1 MNVESK
7 SPAQGTRSGKTSY
20 KRAHRANNR
29 PTLVNQQEQVMLD
42 EPSAQAIEEALQPE
56 VPVAEETPVVTPKKR
71 MPAFFSNIGRST
83 SSEADPKIARMA
95 RAMRGK
101 VVDGPKVKETSN
113 TKANASSSSKAGS
126 APARPKPRSGFKM
139 RYIWGMMA
147 YLLIADFLG
156 VWIQSLMQSHGL
168 DATVF
173 QWGAFKAER
182 STLVFLVLLILILIV
197 MARLDFIPS
206 SFKAA
211 MNGSNPAPAS
221 RKGSAPAKKKTTPAT
236 FDTRREQP
244 TMKQGESGQDD
255 NLYREYRENQRYFQ
269 RRDRK
274 R

>member
-7 SPAQGTRSGKTSY
+7 SSTQGTQSGKTSY
-20 KRAHRANNR
+20 KRAHRAKR
-29 PTLVNQQEQVMLD
+29 PTLVTQQEQVMLD
-42 EPSAQAIEEALQPE
+42 EPTAQAIEEALQPE
-56 VPVAEETPVVTPKKR
+56 VPVAEEAPVVAPKKR
-71 MPAFFSNIGRST
+71 MPGFFSNIGKSA
-83 SSEADPKIARMA
+83 SSEADPQTVRMA

-101 VVDGPKVKETSN
+101 VVDGPKVKEKEIKGTKVSPASN
-113 TKANASSSSKAGS
+113 KAGS
-126 APARPKPRSGFKM
+126 TPARPRSGFKM

-168 DATVF
+168 DAPVF

-211 MNGSNPAPAS
+211 MNGSTPTPAS
-221 RKGSAPAKKKTTPAT
+221 RKGSAPAKKKTTSAT
-236 FDTRREQP
+236 FETKREQP
-244 TMKQGESGQDD
+244 TIKQGESGQDD
-255 NLYREYRENQRYFQ
+255 DLYREYRENQRYFQ
-269 RRDRK
+269 KRDRK

>member
-7 SPAQGTRSGKTSY
+7 SSTQGTQSGKTSY
-20 KRAHRANNR
+20 KRAHRAKR
-29 PTLVNQQEQVMLD
+29 PTLVTQQEQVMLD
-42 EPSAQAIEEALQPE
+42 ESSAQAIEEALQPE
-56 VPVAEETPVVTPKKR
+56 IPVAEETPVVTPKKR
-71 MPAFFSNIGRST
+71 MPAFFSNIGRSA
-83 SSEADPKIARMA
+83 SSEADPQTARMA

-101 VVDGPKVKETSN
+101 VVDGPKAKETSN
-113 TKANASSSSKAGS
+113 AKTNVSSSKAGS

-168 DATVF
+168 DAPVF
-173 QWGAFKAER
+173 QWGAFKADR

-211 MNGSNPAPAS
+211 MNGSSPAPAP
-221 RKGSAPAKKKTTPAT
+221 RKGSVPAKKKTTSAT

-244 TMKQGESGQDD
+244 TMRQGESGQDD

-269 RRDRK
+269 KRDRK
-274 R
+274 RS